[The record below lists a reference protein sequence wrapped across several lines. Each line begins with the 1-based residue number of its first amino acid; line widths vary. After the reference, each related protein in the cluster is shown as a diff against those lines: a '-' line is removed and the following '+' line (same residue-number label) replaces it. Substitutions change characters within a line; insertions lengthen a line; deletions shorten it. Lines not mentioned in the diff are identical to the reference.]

1 MLNYTTIT
9 INDTDY
15 RCRLSARNCVELEKK
30 MKKNPLNVFM
40 TLADGSV
47 YPNLDDMMLIFHA
60 SLQKFHHNISLEDTY
75 DIFDEYVDE
84 GHTLIDLIPFLLE
97 IFQVSGLIPTEGEEE
112 NPNE

>member
-1 MLNYTTIT
+1 MLNYATIT
-9 INDTDY
+9 INGNDY

-30 MKKNPLNVFM
+30 MGKNPLNVFM
-40 TLADGSV
+40 VLADGSV
-47 YPNLDDMMLIFHA
+47 YPNLDDMIMIFHA
-60 SLQKFHHNISLEDTY
+60 SLQKFHHNLKLEDTY

-97 IFQVSGLIPTEGEEE
+97 VFQVSGLIPKEGEEE